1 MDAVCC
7 NTDMWVCS
15 FGYSEPASCLWD
27 ICSRSQKEKK
37 RGKKAY
43 LPWGINIIFM
53 PDQCVS
59 TGLKW
64 GWRHFLRNVCFELSI
79 PDILASPD
87 LNQNFYIWIQVKKWS
102 RKAFQHLISLRR
114 ISRNVQHVSS
124 NGSVSSVDWF
134 LFNRLLETQSTLHN
148 IHTATHKLLLY
159 SSAFIFLTFSL
170 WWMHQG

>member
-7 NTDMWVCS
+7 NNDMMCESVVLVIVNLPPVYEI
-15 FGYSEPASCLWD
+15 FVAEVRGN
-27 ICSRSQKEKK
+27 KK

-114 ISRNVQHVSS
+114 ISLNVQHVSS

-134 LFNRLLETQSTLHN
+134 LFNRLLESQSTLHN
-148 IHTATHKLLLY
+148 IHPSHINFFYTRVLL
-159 SSAFIFLTFSL
+159 SF
-170 WWMHQG
+170 